1 MEYKWLIFGTMN
13 KLERLDAM
21 YEYARKTGACT
32 NKKTFAKFLGTTES
46 VVSRFYSGG
55 RELTDQFL
63 LRVNVTLG
71 SVFSTSWVLYGEG
84 DMFANSAP
92 QESSQDVPESVIEE
106 SIPNASERIKHLE
119 DLVETLQAF
128 NKVLRKD
135 NERLEKEN
143 DALKNEKYYTTARTK
158 NA

>member
-1 MEYKWLIFGTMN
+1 MDN
-13 KLERLDAM
+13 VNRLRKM
-21 YEYARKTGACT
+21 YEYAVEHSLCK
-32 NKKTFAKFLGTTES
+32 NKKEFAALIGVHASNLSKAFGSES
-46 VVSRFYSGG
+46 GF
-55 RELTDQFL
+55 LTDKFL
-63 LRVNVTLG
+63 LRVNQSIG
-71 SVFSTSWVLYGEG
+71 NVFSISWVLYGDG
-84 DMFANSAP
+84 DMFANSEP
-92 QESSQDVPESVIEE
+92 QASVVEIPESVNEE